1 MMPYRLEMLLI
12 GALIVVALV
21 SIGGH
26 LYQLVQALR

>member
-1 MMPYRLEMLLI
+1 MRYPIEMLLI

-26 LYQLVQALR
+26 LYQLSQALR